1 MKNDYTVFVTL
12 EDFFKNGG
20 KLQKGDQLYEYEH
33 MPEDGEFMTLGEV
46 VSVDYKNET
55 LKYSDWAFK
64 FDINYNVNYI
74 FVQVE
79 AIPNYKKIVK

>member
-1 MKNDYTVFVTL
+1 
-12 EDFFKNGG
+12 
-20 KLQKGDQLYEYEH
+20 